1 MSRVAMVAYTH
12 YVSDPR
18 VRREAEALAAR
29 GDEVEFFCL
38 RRTGESPRQEL
49 AGVRIRR
56 LPVRRYRGGNSAFYI
71 ASYFHFFFV
80 ALFAISLAHLR
91 RPFDLVHSNNM
102 PDFMAFT
109 GLLPR
114 LCGRPLIHDI
124 HDTMPEIYQ
133 GKFGVDSQHPLIRL
147 LKLQERLAGRLA
159 TRVLTS
165 EHTKREALIEH
176 GLPSAKI
183 EVLLNLPD
191 PAIFP
196 LVTAAENDDRA
207 GDEFRLVFH
216 GTLAER
222 LGVDIAMHAVAL
234 IGDRIPRLRLDVIGD
249 GDHRPALLALRD
261 ELGLGE
267 QVRFSDGFVP
277 VESLPEMLSG
287 AQLAV
292 VPTRVEISTRYM
304 LATKLV
310 EYAMLGIPAVVAP
323 THTIRYYFNEDQVAY
338 FPPEDPE
345 ALAEMILEL
354 YRDPARRLALAE
366 RAADFFEE
374 YHWDRHKLV
383 YTELVDRLCAG
394 DKE

>member
-1 MSRVAMVAYTH
+1 MHRVAMIAYTH
-12 YVSDPR
+12 YLSDPR

-38 RRTGESPRQEL
+38 RRAGEPSRQEL
-49 AGVRIRR
+49 AGVKIRR
-56 LPVRRYRGGNSAFYI
+56 LPVDRYRGGSSALYI
-71 ASYFHFFFV
+71 ASYFQFFFA
-80 ALFAISLAHLR
+80 ALFAVSIAHLR

-102 PDFMAFT
+102 PDFMAYT

-114 LCGRPLIHDI
+114 LAGRPLIHDI

-133 GKFGVDSQHPLIRL
+133 GKFGVDSQHPLIRM
-147 LKLQERLAGRLA
+147 LKLQERMAGRLA
-159 TRVLTS
+159 SKVLTS
-165 EHTKREALIEH
+165 EHTKRDALIEH
-176 GLPSAKI
+176 GLPASKI

-196 LVTAAENDDRA
+196 LVSASENAARA
-207 GDEFRLVFH
+207 DGYFRLVFH

-222 LGVDIAMHAVAL
+222 LGVDIAMRAVAKL
-234 IGDRIPRLRLDVIGD
+234 GDRIPNLRLDVIGD
-249 GDHRPALLALRD
+249 GDHRPALIALRD
-261 ELGLGE
+261 QLDLGE
-267 QVRFSDGFVP
+267 RVRFSDGFVP
-277 VESLPEMLSG
+277 VESLPELLSG

-310 EYAMLGIPAVVAP
+310 EYAMLGIPAIVAP
-323 THTIRYYFNEDQVAY
+323 THTIRYYFEDDQVAY
-338 FPPEDPE
+338 FAPEDPE
-345 ALAEMILEL
+345 ALAEMIIEL
-354 YRDPARRLALAE
+354 HDDPARRLSLAE
-366 RAADFFEE
+366 RAADFFDE